1 MDSVARPVGCVWNE
15 KNYVRRDNVR
25 TENDMRRIVV
35 LFYERD
41 LLMDLLLFDHHIL
54 DHSSGRPQ
62 GIAVLV
68 VVAAAM
74 CHSIRRPL
82 HTGGAR
88 HFCNNDCCCSV
99 SCKILRHRNDLLL
112 LSNQWIVGIFSA
124 NSFELGIESERQQ
137 GEADELRYKTIIII
151 VRPVI

>member
-1 MDSVARPVGCVWNE
+1 
-15 KNYVRRDNVR
+15 
-25 TENDMRRIVV
+25 MRRIVV
-35 LFYERD
+35 LSYERD

-62 GIAVLV
+62 GIVVLV
-68 VVAAAM
+68 VVAAAAM

-124 NSFELGIESERQQ
+124 NNFELGIESERQQ